1 VSYYDDFY
9 ATNYKLNTDRQW
21 DISMRIDRVEI
32 ANFKK
37 FSDYTLDL
45 HPQFTLLVGDNGTG
59 KTTILDALAIA
70 AGIWLVNSPDTTLNN
85 SRRNILPS
93 EIRLEA
99 IESDTIT
106 QFIERK
112 PVQIKAIGT
121 INSQPVQWLR
131 QIKTNG
137 SRTSNTEAKQALEII
152 STLFKQVEAGQ
163 KIWLPIIAYYGA
175 GRAWLPSNQRDPKAT
190 THTSPAR
197 RWDAFYDCF
206 EERIRIADLHTW
218 FQKEAIASLNRQG
231 QMRPGYKVVKLAILR
246 CIPNA
251 DDLWFDPERSEI
263 VVSIQGNPQPFSN
276 LSAGQKMMVGLIADI
291 AIKIVTQNASFL
303 TKKLDI
309 YSQELPL
316 ILQKTSGIVLIDEI
330 DVHLH
335 PKWQRQVVDDLKTTF
350 PSIQFVCTTH
360 SPFIIQSIGQGEL
373 RSFEIEDIESL
384 EYENQSIEDIAED
397 IQLVE
402 VPQQSLKA
410 HELNE
415 ATERYFE
422 LLQNPEESHSGQ
434 LEAAEAAYRQAV
446 EPFSSNPGLS
456 ALLKLEAMAKAK
468 ERSQ

>member
-1 VSYYDDFY
+1 
-9 ATNYKLNTDRQW
+9 
-21 DISMRIDRVEI
+21 MRIDRVEI

-137 SRTSNTEAKQALEII
+137 SKTSNTEAKQALEII
-152 STLFKQVEAGQ
+152 STLFKQVAAGE

-218 FQKEAIASLNRQG
+218 FQKEAIASVNRQG

-263 VVSIQGNPQPFSN
+263 VVSIQSNPQPFSN

-303 TKKLDI
+303 TEKSEDI
-309 YSQELPL
+309 SSQKLPL
-316 ILQKTSGIVLIDEI
+316 ILQETPGLVLIDEI

-335 PKWQRQVVDDLKTTF
+335 PKWQRQVVNDLTKTF
-350 PSIQFVCTTH
+350 PSIQFVCTSH
-360 SPFIIQSIGQGEL
+360 SPLVIGEVEASCI
-373 RSFEIEDIESL
+373 RSL
-384 EYENQSIEDIAED
+384 ERDEETGKVISTIPLESYGLDANRILEEQMGASERNQEVADKLHALFRLIDDENFDGARQAMMP
-397 IQLVE
+397 LVE
-402 VPQQSLKA
+402 KIGHEAPEITQARSLIKFL
-410 HELNE
+410 EGNE
-415 ATERYFE
+415 
-422 LLQNPEESHSGQ
+422 
-434 LEAAEAAYRQAV
+434 
-446 EPFSSNPGLS
+446 
-456 ALLKLEAMAKAK
+456 
-468 ERSQ
+468 

>member
-1 VSYYDDFY
+1 
-9 ATNYKLNTDRQW
+9 
-21 DISMRIDRVEI
+21 MRIDRVEI

-70 AGIWLVNSPDTTLNN
+70 ARIWLVNSPDTTLNN

-137 SRTSNTEAKQALEII
+137 SRTSNTAKQALEII
-152 STLFKQVEAGQ
+152 STLFQQVEAGE

-175 GRAWLPSNQRDPKAT
+175 GRAWLPSNQRDRKPKAT

-218 FQKEAIASLNRQG
+218 FQKEAIASVNRQG

-251 DDLWFDPERSEI
+251 DDLSFDPERSEI
-263 VVSIQGNPQPFSN
+263 VISIQGNPQPFSN

-303 TKKLDI
+303 TETSEDI
-309 YSQELPL
+309 SSQKLPL
-316 ILQKTSGIVLIDEI
+316 ILQETPGLVLIDEI

-335 PKWQRQVVDDLKTTF
+335 PKWQRQVVNDLTKTF
-350 PSIQFVCTTH
+350 PSIQFVCTSH
-360 SPFIIQSIGQGEL
+360 SPIVIGEVEAKRIRVLEHDEETSSIIATIPSESYGLDANRVLHELMRVSDRNKEVADKLHALFMLIDDEDFEAAHQSIINLTEKLGASEP
-373 RSFEIEDIESL
+373 EITRARTLIKFL
-384 EYENQSIEDIAED
+384 EG
-397 IQLVE
+397 
-402 VPQQSLKA
+402 
-410 HELNE
+410 NE
-415 ATERYFE
+415 
-422 LLQNPEESHSGQ
+422 
-434 LEAAEAAYRQAV
+434 
-446 EPFSSNPGLS
+446 
-456 ALLKLEAMAKAK
+456 
-468 ERSQ
+468 

>member
-1 VSYYDDFY
+1 
-9 ATNYKLNTDRQW
+9 
-21 DISMRIDRVEI
+21 MRIDRVEI
-32 ANFKK
+32 ENFKK

-99 IESDTIT
+99 IESETIT
-106 QFIERK
+106 QFIQRK
-112 PVQIKAIGT
+112 PVQIKVIGT
-121 INSQPVQWLR
+121 INRQPVQWLR

-137 SRTSNTEAKQALEII
+137 SRTTNTEAKQALKII
-152 STLFKQVEAGQ
+152 STLFQQVERGE

-206 EERIRIADLHTW
+206 EERIRIPALHTW
-218 FQKEAIASLNRQG
+218 FQKEAIASVNRQG

-251 DDLWFDPERSEI
+251 DDLWFDPEGSEI

-276 LSAGQKMMVGLIADI
+276 LSAGQKMMVGLIADM

-303 TKKLDI
+303 TEKLDI
-309 YSQELPL
+309 SSQELPL
-316 ILQKTSGIVLIDEI
+316 ILQETSGLVLIDEI

-335 PKWQRQVVDDLKTTF
+335 PKWQRQVVNDLTRTF
-350 PSIQFVCTTH
+350 PSIQFVCTSH
-360 SPFIIQSIGQGEL
+360 SPLVIGEVEASCIRVLERDEETGKVISTIPLESYGLDANRILEEQMGSSERNKEVANKL
-373 RSFEIEDIESL
+373 HALFRLIDDEDF
-384 EYENQSIEDIAED
+384 DGA
-397 IQLVE
+397 
-402 VPQQSLKA
+402 
-410 HELNE
+410 
-415 ATERYFE
+415 
-422 LLQNPEESHSGQ
+422 
-434 LEAAEAAYRQAV
+434 RQAMIPLG
-446 EPFSSNPGLS
+446 EKIGHQAPEITQARSLIKF
-456 ALLKLEAMAKAK
+456 LEGN
-468 ERSQ
+468 E

>member
-1 VSYYDDFY
+1 
-9 ATNYKLNTDRQW
+9 
-21 DISMRIDRVEI
+21 MRIDRVEI
-32 ANFKK
+32 ENFKK

-121 INSQPVQWLR
+121 INSQPLQWLR

-137 SRTSNTEAKQALEII
+137 SRTSNTEAKQALAII
-152 STLFKQVEAGQ
+152 STLFQQVEAGE

-175 GRAWLPSNQRDPKAT
+175 GRAWLPSNPRGPNKAT

-218 FQKEAIASLNRQG
+218 FQKEAIASVNRQG
-231 QMRPGYKVVKLAILR
+231 QMRPGYKVVKFAILR

-263 VVSIQGNPQPFSN
+263 VISIQGNPQPFSN

-303 TKKLDI
+303 TEELDI
-309 YSQELPL
+309 DRKILPL
-316 ILQKTSGIVLIDEI
+316 VLQQTSGLVLIDEI

-335 PKWQRQVVDDLKTTF
+335 PKWQRQVVNDLTRTF
-350 PSIQFVCTTH
+350 PSIQFVCTSH
-360 SPFIIQSIGQGEL
+360 SPLVIGEVEASCIRVLERDQETGQVISTIPL
-373 RSFEIEDIESL
+373 ESYGLDANRIL
-384 EYENQSIEDIAED
+384 EEQMGASQRNKEVADKLHALFRLIDDENFDGARQAMIP
-397 IQLVE
+397 LVE
-402 VPQQSLKA
+402 KIGDQAPEITQARSLIKFL
-410 HELNE
+410 EGNE
-415 ATERYFE
+415 
-422 LLQNPEESHSGQ
+422 
-434 LEAAEAAYRQAV
+434 
-446 EPFSSNPGLS
+446 
-456 ALLKLEAMAKAK
+456 
-468 ERSQ
+468 

>member
-1 VSYYDDFY
+1 
-9 ATNYKLNTDRQW
+9 
-21 DISMRIDRVEI
+21 MRIDRVEI

-137 SRTSNTEAKQALEII
+137 SRTSNTEAKEALAII
-152 STLFKQVEAGQ
+152 SPLFQQVEAGE